1 VSRAVDP
8 DPGPRQL
15 RDRALLLHGALRNV
29 ELGLDD
35 VRSYGSDSFGH
46 PDYVS
51 IYGLR
56 PAEWYGRGIR
66 LLGRTAV
73 ECTRDVLADAIGQE
87 IAGEVGR
94 LAPVPR
100 ILVLDPFAGSCNT
113 LHWILHHLAGST
125 GIGFELDPVVFE
137 LTGRNLRVLGSPI
150 ELLPGTYETLLAE
163 CTVPA
168 DAALV
173 VFVAPPWGT
182 ALDEKQGLDLRR
194 TTPPITEIVDR
205 VCARFPTRR
214 VLFAIQV
221 YEKVENASLAELQ
234 GRLDGT
240 RLQLYALVAPGRN
253 HGILLGRR
261 GWEMGSAPGVTP
273 RE

>member
-1 VSRAVDP
+1 MDEEPA
-8 DPGPRQL
+8 PRQL

-35 VRSYGSDSFGH
+35 VRQYGSDSFGD

-73 ECTRDVLADAIGQE
+73 ECTRDVLADAIGRE

-100 ILVLDPFAGSCNT
+100 IRVLDPFAGSCNT
-113 LHWILHHLAGST
+113 LHWILQHLPGSI
-125 GIGFELDPVVFE
+125 GLGFELDPRVFE
-137 LTGRNLRVLGSPI
+137 LSGRNLALLGRPI
-150 ELLPGTYETLLAE
+150 ELIHGGYATLLSE
-163 CTVPA
+163 RPPPA
-168 DAALV
+168 DSALV

-182 ALDEKQGLDLRR
+182 ALDENAGLDLRR
-194 TTPPITEIVDR
+194 TIPPIIEIVDR
-205 VCARFPTRR
+205 ICARFPSTPL
-214 VLFAIQV
+214 LFAIQV
-221 YEKVENASLAELQ
+221 YEKVEPESLGQLQ
-234 GRLDGT
+234 ARLERT
-240 RLQLYALVAPGRN
+240 RLQLYPLVARGRN
-253 HGILLGRR
+253 HGILLGSR
-261 GWEMGSAPGVTP
+261 GWDRP
-273 RE
+273 